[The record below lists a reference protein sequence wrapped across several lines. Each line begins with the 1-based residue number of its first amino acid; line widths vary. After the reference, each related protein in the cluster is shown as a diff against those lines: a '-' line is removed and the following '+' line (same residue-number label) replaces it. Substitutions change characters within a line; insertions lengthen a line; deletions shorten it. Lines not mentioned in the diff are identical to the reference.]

1 VTTPPRMLG
10 MTSSPG
16 QRTAAHV
23 DVGAPAEQEVYA
35 GTQDGYAEGD
45 YAEGDEYGEAY
56 EYTEGYAY
64 AEGDEAE
71 YEHTAATPAHAYAS
85 EDADG
90 ETATHYADSGYE
102 GGAYQEGDAGH
113 EEGYDD
119 EGYEAEPLPE
129 MPAEVEALLAAMADL
144 EDILRLESA
153 AVDMVEPPL
162 PLPEITTHKLNA
174 EAAYRGA
181 IAAVQCL
188 PDGVAG
194 LEPWIR
200 EYLADAAQS
209 LADASQENIAAVAA
223 ARDAQQRL
231 VDLIIDTVK
240 HTRQSQGG
248 YAHLAQTAASPH
260 QRVAASVPAA
270 VSKVL

>member
-1 VTTPPRMLG
+1 
-10 MTSSPG
+10 MTMSPFISG
-16 QRTAAHV
+16 QRAASQADTAV
-23 DVGAPAEQEVYA
+23 RTDEQVHA
-35 GTQDGYAEGD
+35 DADGGYAEDGD
-45 YAEGDEYGEAY
+45 YGEAY
-56 EYTEGYAY
+56 EYTEGYGYAEGEDAGYVHAETRATAHAY
-64 AEGDEAE
+64 AAEGADGEGSAYEDDGSYYEDQAEGDEAAYDE
-71 YEHTAATPAHAYAS
+71 AAYA
-85 EDADG
+85 ED
-90 ETATHYADSGYE
+90 
-102 GGAYQEGDAGH
+102 
-113 EEGYDD
+113 GYD
-119 EGYEAEPLPE
+119 AEPLPE
-129 MPAEVEALLAAMADL
+129 MPAEVETLLAAMADL
-144 EDILRLESA
+144 EHILRLETV
-153 AVDMVEPPL
+153 AVDMVVPPL

-200 EYLADAAQS
+200 DYLIAAAQS

-231 VDLIIDTVK
+231 VDLVIDTVK
-240 HTRQSQGG
+240 HTRQAQGG

-270 VSKVL
+270 VSKIL